1 MNLLLIIVISDTM
14 GGVGRN
20 FPLKQVTYV
29 AYEVGKLT
37 MNVKCYEFELPSNL
51 TRIGNGHTSI
61 QFIISAK

>member
-37 MNVKCYEFELPSNL
+37 MNEKCYEFELPSNL